1 MGTVKYF
8 EEFKIWQDARG
19 LVGGIYAFTGG
30 VRDYGFNDQ
39 IQRAAVSV
47 MNNIA
52 EGAEAGSVSM
62 FKRFLLIAK
71 GSCGEVRSMLYIASD
86 LNYMEKLK
94 VEKLQEKCKMLSVGI
109 YNLLNYLDRKQD

>member
-8 EEFKIWQDARG
+8 EEFKIWQDARV
-19 LVGGIYAFTGG
+19 LVREIYAFTDG
-30 VRDYGFNDQ
+30 VKDYGFNAQ

-71 GSCGEVRSMLYIASD
+71 GSCGEVRSMLYVASD

-94 VEKLQEKCKMLSVGI
+94 VEELQKKCKMLSGSI
-109 YNLLNYLDRKQD
+109 YQLVNYLDSKHD

>member
-8 EEFKIWQDARG
+8 EEFKIWQDARE
-19 LVGGIYAFTGG
+19 LVGEIYAFTGG
-30 VRDYGFNDQ
+30 GRDYGFNDQ

-52 EGAEAGSVSM
+52 EGAESGSVYM

-71 GSCGEVRSMLYIASD
+71 
-86 LNYMEKLK
+86 
-94 VEKLQEKCKMLSVGI
+94 
-109 YNLLNYLDRKQD
+109 